1 MTKQIDNL
9 EDILVW
15 LRTCPYE
22 LNISSMQT
30 GHLHIKIDTT
40 NIKTGKEIT
49 NELQSNN
56 KT

>member
-15 LRTCPYE
+15 LRTCPYY

-30 GHLHIKIDTT
+30 GHLHIKLQLEQ
-40 NIKTGKEIT
+40 NINIKEIT
-49 NELQSNN
+49 NE
-56 KT
+56 TD

>member
-40 NIKTGKEIT
+40 NIKTKEG
-49 NELQSNN
+49 ESNGLS
-56 KT
+56 